1 MAHWEGYLIF
11 LCCYIKTESRMSSFT
26 CLLFECPSCRYFFLS
41 RHTLLSIVTGFL
53 INILINI
60 VQCFEK
66 HGIEA

>member
-11 LCCYIKTESRMSSFT
+11 LCCYIKTESRMSSFK
-26 CLLFECPSCRYFFLS
+26 CLLFESPSCRYFFLS

-66 HGIEA
+66 HGIAA